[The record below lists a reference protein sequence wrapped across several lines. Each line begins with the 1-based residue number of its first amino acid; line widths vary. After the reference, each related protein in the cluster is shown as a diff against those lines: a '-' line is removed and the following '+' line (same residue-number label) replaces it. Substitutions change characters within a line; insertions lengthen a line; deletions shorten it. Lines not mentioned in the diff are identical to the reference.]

1 MSPIPGR
8 APPLDHHDKG
18 SRTRLRSFCSVAL
31 HLIHSIPCGS
41 LGTTIFQTPDLF
53 LENPLPNVPYHCSNV
68 VSFTAVYT
76 MASSVETMV
85 EYSAWEPSKW
95 EGIPEFA
102 VKETLEIL
110 KKMAPTE
117 YAQLEAEPAKKEEL
131 IAAAK
136 EVASEEI
143 KLAYEF
149 KDEPEDIA
157 AILRKHLPE
166 DRYDQAANHPF

>member
-1 MSPIPGR
+1 
-8 APPLDHHDKG
+8 
-18 SRTRLRSFCSVAL
+18 
-31 HLIHSIPCGS
+31 
-41 LGTTIFQTPDLF
+41 
-53 LENPLPNVPYHCSNV
+53 
-68 VSFTAVYT
+68 
-76 MASSVETMV
+76 MASSDETMV

-95 EGIPEFA
+95 QGIPDFA

-136 EVASEEI
+136 EAASEEI

-149 KDEPEDIA
+149 KDEPDDIA

-166 DRYDQAANHPF
+166 DRYEQRQITYKMQTYLHTTIFILVDSGHAKAAQER